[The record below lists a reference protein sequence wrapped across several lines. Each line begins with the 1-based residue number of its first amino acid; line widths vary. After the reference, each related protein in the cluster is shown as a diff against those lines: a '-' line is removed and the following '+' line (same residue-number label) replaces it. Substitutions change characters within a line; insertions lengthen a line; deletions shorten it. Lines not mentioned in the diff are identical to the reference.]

1 VRPLEPGAPAPEIP
15 GVLFDDD
22 PVALLFYK
30 VTCPTCQLV
39 APVAEQLAGASTG
52 RLMGVAQDPPER
64 VDAFARE
71 YGITFASVS
80 DTEPYDTSNAYGIRT
95 VPTLFVVA
103 KNHIAEVVESWDRE
117 GWNRV
122 GAYFGSATGSP
133 SEPLSAEGDGLPPFR
148 PG

>member
-1 VRPLEPGAPAPEIP
+1 MRPLEPGAPAPPIP
-15 GVLFDDD
+15 DIQFADD
-22 PVALLFYK
+22 PIALLFYK

-39 APVAEQLAGASTG
+39 APVAERLASAAPG

-71 YGITFASVS
+71 YRLTFPSVS

-95 VPTLFVVA
+95 VPTLFVIGKKAV
-103 KNHIAEVVESWDRE
+103 AEVVESWDRE

-122 GAYFGSATGSP
+122 GAYFGSATGSA